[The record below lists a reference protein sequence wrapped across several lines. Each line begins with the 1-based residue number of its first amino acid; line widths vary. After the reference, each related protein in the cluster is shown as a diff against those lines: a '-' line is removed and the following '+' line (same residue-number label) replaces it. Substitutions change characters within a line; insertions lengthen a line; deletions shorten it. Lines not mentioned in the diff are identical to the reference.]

1 MRDLIAWGAA
11 LLVLLGTV
19 LGLGMNIILGFVLA
33 LLVFLGMFFVLNPK
47 SSAQELAARIQQL
60 RRGAPVSMVGA
71 KVEVSR
77 LRHLTVMI
85 DQMALREGILTICDM
100 TSDLLVKLEKQALV
114 SNYTISRIN
123 YIFTLMSKSVSGYI
137 NLSGQAPDSTRID
150 RLVQQLNADVVPKV
164 KQALEDYSVEKD
176 NPAVF
181 EAAVSALETVVK
193 SEGFV

>member
-1 MRDLIAWGAA
+1 MRDIIAWGAA

-19 LGLGMNIILGFVLA
+19 LGLGMNIVVGFVLA
-33 LLVFLGMFFVLNPK
+33 ILVFAGLFFVLNPK

-60 RRGAPVSMVGA
+60 RRGAPVSLVGA

-85 DQMALREGILTICDM
+85 DQMAVRDGILTICDQ

-114 SNYTISRIN
+114 SHYTVSRIN
-123 YIFTLMSKSVSGYI
+123 YIFTLLSKLVSGYI
-137 NLSGQAPDSTRID
+137 NLSSQTTNSTRLD
-150 RLVQQLNADVVPKV
+150 RLIQQLSADVLPKT
-164 KQALEDYSVEKD
+164 KQALDNYNVEKD

-181 EAAVSALETVVK
+181 EDAVHTLESVVK